1 MINRA
6 GGEPLV
12 EQLLAAGLL
21 TATEAARCSTE
32 VARRARYTI
41 AIVAVGGRPRY
52 VVKTARQGDVAPL
65 VAHERRVLQT
75 LARSTAPSVA
85 PAVADVPRL
94 ADALVVAHLD
104 ELASAVRDDPLELG
118 QCVAV
123 SLARLHTARPARA
136 ERAADALGHSA
147 VPALLLPRLVAPAD
161 RHPATAASLRFLA
174 GCWRAGVPIH
184 GDVKWEHVRCD
195 GALIDWE
202 LAGVGDPAWDLASL
216 LHELCIGEAPPRVL
230 GQVLA
235 TYARHVER
243 PLHRS
248 FLQRT
253 RAALA
258 VRCVQSAEEYRASD
272 AASRVVD
279 RAEQLARWWAHQ
291 PEALDACLAE
301 AA

>member
-1 MINRA
+1 MIDRA

-12 EQLLAAGLL
+12 ERLRAAGLL
-21 TATEAARCSTE
+21 TATEAARCSTQ

-41 AIVAVGGRPRY
+41 AIVAVAGRPRY
-52 VVKTARQGDVAPL
+52 VVKAARHGDVAPL

-75 LARSTAPSVA
+75 LARSTATSVA
-85 PAVADVPRL
+85 PAVADLPQL
-94 ADALVVAHLD
+94 DDALVVAHLD
-104 ELASAVRDDPLELG
+104 DLASAVRDDPLDLG
-118 QCVAV
+118 QLVAV
-123 SLARLHTARPARA
+123 SLARLHAARPTQAGRA
-136 ERAADALGHSA
+136 TGALGDSA
-147 VPALLLPRLVAPAD
+147 VPALLLPRLAAPAN

-174 GCWRAGVPIH
+174 ASWRAGVPIH
-184 GDVKWEHVRCD
+184 GDVKWEHVRRD

-216 LHELCIGEAPPRVL
+216 LHELCIGEVPPPVL

-235 TYARHVER
+235 TYARHVGR
-243 PLHRS
+243 PLHRA

-279 RAEQLARWWAHQ
+279 RAEQLARWWAQQ
-291 PEALDACLAE
+291 PGALDACVAE